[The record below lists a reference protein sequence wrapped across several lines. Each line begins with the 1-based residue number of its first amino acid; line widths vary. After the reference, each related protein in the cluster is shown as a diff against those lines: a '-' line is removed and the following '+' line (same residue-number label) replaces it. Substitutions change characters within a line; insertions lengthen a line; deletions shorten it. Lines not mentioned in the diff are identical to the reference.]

1 MAVRPVNKSSIS
13 EQVFEQLK
21 QQILSGEW
29 YVGMKIPPEMELAES
44 MDVSRVTLRQALQK
58 LTVLGLL
65 ETKVGEGSFVRGENL
80 GKQMK
85 VAISPAAYLQP
96 HTLREVNDFRRAIE
110 IQSAGLAAEYAT
122 QEQIDALREIYRR
135 QMDVEHHTTESFAET
150 DLEFHIQ
157 IARCT
162 GNSLILTVYEVLWD
176 ILSNAMQRTVSQLG
190 FQYGLEYHGQLL
202 EAISNHD
209 APAAERIMREHLK
222 INELKAAED
231 Q

>member
-1 MAVRPVNKSSIS
+1 MAVRPVIKSSIS

-21 QQILSGEW
+21 QLIVSGEW

-44 MDVSRVTLRQALQK
+44 MNVSRVTLRQALQK

-65 ETKVGEGSFVRGENL
+65 ETKVGEGSFVREESL

-96 HTLREVNDFRRAIE
+96 HTLREVYDFRRAIE

-122 QEQIDALREIYRR
+122 QEQIDALREIYQR
-135 QMDVEHHTTESFAET
+135 QADVEHHTTESFAET

-202 EAISNHD
+202 EAIANHD
-209 APAAERIMREHLK
+209 APEAERIMREHLK
-222 INELKAAED
+222 TNELKTAED
-231 Q
+231 